1 VGKATTENPYE
12 NNSYLAQVVRWV
24 DGDTVVLSVDLGF
37 SISVTEKFR
46 LARINAPEVKKYSHV
61 TQEEKE
67 RGIELKHMLEEK
79 LPPGR
84 GVVVSVS
91 KRGKYSRYIAEIW
104 YVENDGE
111 RHNLNDWLLNNNL
124 VEGVAY

>member
-1 VGKATTENPYE
+1 MGKATIENLYE
-12 NNSYLAQVVRWV
+12 DNSYLAQVVRWV

-37 SISVTEKFR
+37 SITVTEKFR
-46 LARINAPEVKKYSHV
+46 LARIDAPEVKKYSHV

-67 RGIELKHMLEEK
+67 RGIELKQMLEEK
-79 LPPGR
+79 LPSGKD
-84 GVVVSVS
+84 VIVSIS

-111 RHNLNDWLLNNNL
+111 RHNLNDWLLNNGL